1 MSDERAPIIGVMGGS
16 QVAGEV
22 ESLARDLGRAV
33 ALEGW
38 IVLSGGRDAG
48 VMAAVSAGAAEA
60 GGTVVGIL
68 PDRDLTDASPHLT
81 IPIRTGLGDARNVIN
96 ILSSDVVVALPG
108 GAGTLSEIALAV
120 KNGKPLILLGWR
132 EPPLPS
138 SAGPGMSSCGR
149 VSEVIA
155 EIRSLL
161 GKGLDHPAERPK

>member
-108 GAGTLSEIALAV
+108 SVGTLSEIALAV
-120 KNGKPLILLGWR
+120 KNGKPLLLLGWR
-132 EPPLPS
+132 EPPLPAA
-138 SAGPGMSSCGR
+138 AGPGMSSFAR

-155 EIRSLL
+155 EIRILM